1 MDGLITVG
9 GMTADNT
16 SWSGTCRGGVEVLA
30 PAQSIFSATITAADH
45 YRGRRPNMRSGTSF
59 AAPIIAGIAARLLS
73 DRPDLT
79 PQQLESWITATPS
92 RVYDPSAPM
101 ADGRVAYVRS
111 IAPAPM
117 TSSST
122 RAAMKP

>member
-1 MDGLITVG
+1 
-9 GMTADNT
+9 
-16 SWSGTCRGGVEVLA
+16 VEVLA

-45 YRGRRPNMRSGTSF
+45 YRGRRPNLRSGTSF

-79 PQQLESWITATPS
+79 PQQLETWITATPS
-92 RVYDPSAPM
+92 RVYDPSVLL

-111 IAPAPM
+111 IALPPM
-117 TSSST
+117 MSSSS
-122 RAAMKP
+122 RAAMRP

>member
-1 MDGLITVG
+1 
-9 GMTADNT
+9 MTSDNT
-16 SWSGTCRGGVEVLA
+16 SWNGSCRGGVEVLA

-45 YRGRRPNMRSGTSF
+45 YRGRRPNLRSGTSF

-92 RVYDPSAPM
+92 RVYDPSGPM

-117 TSSST
+117 TSNS